1 MKKGFSFMQE
11 KSCICFYTQK
21 HTQSPR
27 TRTRNVNKMPNKILI
42 NLSALPSP
50 HNSQLIDRLIKVTL
64 L

>member
-1 MKKGFSFMQE
+1 MQE

-50 HNSQLIDRLIKVTL
+50 HNSQLIDILIKVTL